1 MATKQMRPERIF
13 VTVTSVFDSTGYVHP
28 REIIWED
35 GRVFKIESIKDFRPA
50 SSLAEHLPGDC
61 YTVNIMLLP
70 PAQSGQTIRYVDD
83 AAKHTRN
90 QAVILF
96 IQIVSE
102 LVIFKKV
109 AGYRNHI
116 RAD

>member
-1 MATKQMRPERIF
+1 MATKKMRSEKIF

-61 YTVNIMLLP
+61 YTVVIKGEVKHLFFERTDPMY
-70 PAQSGQTIRYVDD
+70 SGRFGRWFVESPR
-83 AAKHTRN
+83 AAK
-90 QAVILF
+90 
-96 IQIVSE
+96 
-102 LVIFKKV
+102 
-109 AGYRNHI
+109 
-116 RAD
+116 